1 MTAFNL
7 TLLVGGAVACFT
19 IAPITT
25 THAQDTTPTVTQ
37 DHGDWTLKQRE
48 DWLNRRIDAS
58 RDNGALDHVE
68 YDRVRHEL
76 GNIRH
81 EEDAMRDSQ
90 HGQLTDNQ
98 TTDLEARLDNVAT
111 RIHWANATNFARPW
125 DH

>member
-7 TLLVGGAVACFT
+7 TLLVGGAVALFA
-19 IAPITT
+19 IAPIGV
-25 THAQDTTPTVTQ
+25 THAQDAAPAVAQ

-48 DWLNRRIDAS
+48 DWLNHRIDAS

-111 RIHWANATNFARPW
+111 RIHWANATNFERPW
-125 DH
+125 NN